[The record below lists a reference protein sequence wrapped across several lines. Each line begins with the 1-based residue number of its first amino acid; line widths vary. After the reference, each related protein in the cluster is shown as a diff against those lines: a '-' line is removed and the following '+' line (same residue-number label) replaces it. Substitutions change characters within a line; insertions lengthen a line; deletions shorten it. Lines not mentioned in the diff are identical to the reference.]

1 MAYSRYVC
9 SWGSFTVLKND
20 ANNSDTENE
29 VLRAERRLC
38 AASCSSALL
47 QISVWSSGCCVVGG
61 TDRHTV
67 EKLKE
72 GGTKTC
78 SCMKA
83 ELL

>member
-1 MAYSRYVC
+1 MC
-9 SWGSFTVLKND
+9 SWGRFSVSKND
-20 ANNSDTENE
+20 NDNNDTENE
-29 VLRAERRLC
+29 VLRAERCLC
-38 AASCSSALL
+38 AASCSAALF

-67 EKLKE
+67 EKLRE

-83 ELL
+83 EPL